1 MKEPGTRMSRVHLVD
16 VEGDLLASVQRVF
29 EPFGGGRRL
38 LKESGEVF
46 IKINA
51 VDFKEHCF
59 TPPDLVGALITYMY
73 AEGARQVYVI
83 ENCTQGNFT
92 RLVFHVT
99 GLARAVERA
108 GAKVVYLDEV
118 REEVLSFSA
127 SNLACKAGQN
137 GYDQT
142 DLAFP
147 KLVVDKLVRNRDLH
161 TYINVPKFKTHCMT
175 TVTLGIKN
183 QWGFVAQRDRIA
195 DHNYNLHAKFADILS
210 LLKPDFTL
218 VDARQAVQ
226 HGHYPARALLK
237 KMLVPYGL
245 LVGGDDVVS
254 VDSVCCGLMGFPWEQ
269 VAHVRLAHEAGLGQA
284 ELDQIEI
291 LGRIDAHRQDLSCDL
306 LPVFPRDVD
315 VCRGEELCCREG
327 CGSNVM
333 ACLQVFHTDFGGK
346 GGFSVVMGKGHD
358 RSRLEKLQKKVLVVG
373 KCSVNEVGDLLLRSY
388 GSEDV
393 FLSDGCN
400 NLTQT
405 IAHLLRLMKISP
417 LKIVPLSPFRTLGLF
432 LQAKAKG
439 SRALT
444 PPLVVR

>member
-1 MKEPGTRMSRVHLVD
+1 MSRVHLV
-16 VEGDLLASVQRVF
+16 ETGGDLLQSIQKAF
-29 EPFGGGRRL
+29 EPFGGARRFV
-38 LKESGEVF
+38 KESGEVF
-46 IKINA
+46 VKINA

-59 TPPDLVGALITYMY
+59 TPPDFVEALTTYLY
-73 AEGARQVYVI
+73 AEGFRQVYII

-99 GLARAVERA
+99 GLARAAERA

-118 REEVLSFSA
+118 REEVLSFATSRIA
-127 SNLACKAGQN
+127 GKAAGN

-147 KLVVDKLVRNRDLH
+147 RLVLDKLVRNRDLH
-161 TYINVPKFKTHCMT
+161 TYINVPKFKTHSMT

-195 DHNYNLHAKFADILS
+195 DHNYNIHAKFADILS
-210 LLKPDFTL
+210 VLRPDFTL
-218 VDARQAVQ
+218 VDAREALQ
-226 HGHYPARALLK
+226 HGHYPARGLLK
-237 KMLVPYGL
+237 EMLVPYGL

-254 VDSVCCGLMGFPWEQ
+254 VDSVCCSLMGFSWEQ
-269 VAHVRLAHEAGLGQA
+269 VPHIRLAHEAGLGLA
-284 ELDQIEI
+284 D
-291 LGRIDAHRQDLSCDL
+291 LGRIDVLGNLDAHRQDLSWDL
-306 LPVFPRDVD
+306 LPVFPPDVD
-315 VCRGEELCCREG
+315 VCRGEERCCREG

-333 ACLQVFHTDFGGK
+333 ACLQVFHTDFGGR

-358 RSRLEKLQKKVLVVG
+358 RDRMERLQKRVLVVG
-373 KCSVNEVGDLLLRSY
+373 KCSVEEVGDQLRHAH
-388 GSEDV
+388 GPANV

-405 IAHLLRLMKISP
+405 IAQLLHLMRMNP
-417 LKIVPLSPFRTLGLF
+417 LKVVPLSPLRTLGLL

-439 SRALT
+439 SRAAT
-444 PPLVVR
+444 PPLFVR